1 MYSVVGGFR
10 RSTNYGSTF
19 TNISSTVN
27 NAALYQNFYV
37 NGSTVS
43 YFLLQRWVGTYMTLT
58 HQQLIFVDAVLPR
71 LFYTVDEGATFI
83 AVDLAPNTL
92 ITTTV
97 VYHPTRDG
105 WMLMKDQS
113 NTVCTA
119 FGSP

>member
-71 LFYTVDEGATFI
+71 LFYTVDEGATFT

-105 WMLMKDQS
+105 WMLMQDQS
-113 NTVCTA
+113 NTVCSA
-119 FGSP
+119 FCSP

>member
-1 MYSVVGGFR
+1 MVGGFF

-27 NAALYQNFYV
+27 NAVLYQDFYV

-43 YFLLQRWVGTYMTLT
+43 YFLLQQSIVAYMTLT
-58 HQQLIFVDAVLPR
+58 HQQLIFVDAVLPL
-71 LFYTVDEGATFI
+71 LFYTVDEGATFT
-83 AVDLAPNTL
+83 AVDLAPSTL

-105 WMLMKDQS
+105 WMLMQDQS
-113 NTVCTA
+113 NTVCSA
-119 FGSP
+119 FCCA